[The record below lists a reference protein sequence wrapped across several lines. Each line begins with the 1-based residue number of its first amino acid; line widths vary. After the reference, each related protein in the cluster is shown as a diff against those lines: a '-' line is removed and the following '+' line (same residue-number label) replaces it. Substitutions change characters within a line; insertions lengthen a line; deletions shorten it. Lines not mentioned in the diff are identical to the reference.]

1 MKCLTQ
7 EFVETPM
14 MKPVGWG
21 SCPVDGRDWG
31 TSEAINE
38 STTQDLLQTLDH
50 CLQEAGAP
58 IGSSKEMVAE
68 PRAFSLDLD
77 LEAVGAYRAT
87 DESTPES
94 TSRQGDN
101 SSDAF
106 GEQEFFY
113 NSSPSSHTGFDSTID
128 FRSGRGGLDSRAFK
142 RRQTAFEK
150 RKRMSLFASAI
161 NPAAALLQSRKSLFT
176 RSTRKSNFTKPSVR
190 LESNLISEHKFGVD
204 IHMDTP
210 TTEADCLGS
219 WHEDDRILVAV
230 FGFLTESELIHSAFL
245 VNNQWADAATHAHA
259 VLMLT
264 SVGCRPENIL
274 ASCEEMDDDESDAS
288 TVLVPKLLE
297 RSWDYL
303 TTTYPWARF
312 LAEGGF
318 KAVFKV
324 YNRIHRVEEAL
335 SIM

>member
-1 MKCLTQ
+1 
-7 EFVETPM
+7 
-14 MKPVGWG
+14 
-21 SCPVDGRDWG
+21 
-31 TSEAINE
+31 
-38 STTQDLLQTLDH
+38 
-50 CLQEAGAP
+50 
-58 IGSSKEMVAE
+58 
-68 PRAFSLDLD
+68 
-77 LEAVGAYRAT
+77 
-87 DESTPES
+87 
-94 TSRQGDN
+94 
-101 SSDAF
+101 
-106 GEQEFFY
+106 
-113 NSSPSSHTGFDSTID
+113 
-128 FRSGRGGLDSRAFK
+128 
-142 RRQTAFEK
+142 
-150 RKRMSLFASAI
+150 
-161 NPAAALLQSRKSLFT
+161 
-176 RSTRKSNFTKPSVR
+176 
-190 LESNLISEHKFGVD
+190 
-204 IHMDTP
+204 MDTP
-210 TTEADCLGS
+210 TTEANCLGS

-324 YNRIHRVEEAL
+324 YNRIHRVEEAM